1 MSDGHLRYPLA
12 TGHPPPWACA
22 WGVDKFGTWAGCG
35 VGDVVQKMRWIPPGT
50 FLMGSPESE
59 AGRFPREVQHRVLLS
74 EGYWLADTPCTQA
87 LWKAVMGDSP
97 SKFRSPKRPVEQV
110 SWEQATEFVRRLEM
124 EVSLTEEDPGTAFCL
139 PTEAQWEYACRAG
152 TKTATY
158 AGDLTLRGEN
168 DAPELDAIAWYGGN
182 SGEGFGLDNGHDS
195 SGWPEKQYAHTQVG
209 SHPVGEKRPNA
220 WGLYDMLGNVWE
232 WCSDWYAYASAT
244 AVKNPTGPAQSPYR
258 VMRGG
263 SWFFGAR
270 GVRAAHRDFGE
281 PGLRGDNVGFRFARC
296 HLRLSRSDKG
306 RQ

>member
-50 FLMGSPESE
+50 FVMGSPEDE
-59 AGRFPREVQHRVLLS
+59 VGRFSNEAQHRVLLS

-87 LWKAVMGDSP
+87 LWEAVMGDNP
-97 SKFRSPKRPVEQV
+97 SGFRSPTRPVEQV

-124 EVSLTEEDPGTAFCL
+124 EVALTEEDPGTAFCL

-152 TKTATY
+152 TKSATY
-158 AGDLTLRGEN
+158 AGNLTLRGVR

-182 SGEGFGLDNGHDS
+182 SGKDFELDNGYDS
-195 SGWPEKQYAHTQVG
+195 SGWREKQYAHTQAG
-209 SHPVGEKRPNA
+209 SRLVGEKRPNA

-232 WCSDWYAYASAT
+232 WCSDWYAAYAAAT
-244 AVKNPTGPAQSPYR
+244 AVKNPIGPDEGADR
-258 VMRGG
+258 VVRGG
-263 SWFFGAR
+263 SWFDVAR
-270 GVRAAHRDFGE
+270 YVRAACRGGLGPGHRN
-281 PGLRGDNVGFRFARC
+281 GDVGFRFARG
-296 HLRLSRSDKG
+296 HLRSSMSDKE
-306 RQ
+306 